1 VCHREDYVTQAYE
14 ELRRAA
20 GGDKH
25 FARRVNDS
33 ARRVMAFKKKWAM
46 TLQPPKTPSAALAEK
61 LSRRLWEFS
70 EQVRL
75 EALSREEGRRRPRA

>member
-1 VCHREDYVTQAYE
+1 MLGIDTNVLIRYLVRDDQVQY
-14 ELRRAA
+14 
-20 GGDKH
+20 
-25 FARRVNDS
+25 DS
-33 ARRVMAFKKKWAM
+33 ARRLMAFKKKWST
-46 TLQPPKTPSAALAEK
+46 TLRPPKTPSAAMAEK